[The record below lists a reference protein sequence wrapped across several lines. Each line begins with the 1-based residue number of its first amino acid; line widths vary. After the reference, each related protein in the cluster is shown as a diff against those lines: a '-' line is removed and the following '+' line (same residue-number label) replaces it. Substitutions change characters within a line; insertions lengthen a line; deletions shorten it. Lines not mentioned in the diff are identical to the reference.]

1 MHFIFQGQQR
11 LFSFY
16 VSAGAVSAT
25 VHRKLSKVCVAL
37 KVGLHCFIMRCALF
51 GSPLHKASVLVL
63 SMEVT
68 DDAMVGGSG
77 CLQKAKESEILC
89 LTPPKL
95 DRYQACGGHV
105 PHTYRMP
112 NVQTLG

>member
-16 VSAGAVSAT
+16 VSAGAASAT

-51 GSPLHKASVLVL
+51 GSPLHKASLL

-68 DDAMVGGSG
+68 DDGGSSW
-77 CLQKAKESEILC
+77 LQKAKESEILC
-89 LTPPKL
+89 LPPPKL
-95 DRYQACGGHV
+95 DRYQPMWRVFATHI
-105 PHTYRMP
+105 
-112 NVQTLG
+112 QTA

>member
-68 DDAMVGGSG
+68 DDSMVGGSG
-77 CLQKAKESEILC
+77 CLQKVKESEILC
-89 LTPPKL
+89 LPPPKL

>member
-1 MHFIFQGQQR
+1 MCKEADAGGVRRWWQR
-11 LFSFY
+11 LHQS
-16 VSAGAVSAT
+16 
-25 VHRKLSKVCVAL
+25 L

-77 CLQKAKESEILC
+77 CLQKVKESEILC
-89 LTPPKL
+89 LPPPKL
-95 DRYQACGGHV
+95 DRYQPCGGHV